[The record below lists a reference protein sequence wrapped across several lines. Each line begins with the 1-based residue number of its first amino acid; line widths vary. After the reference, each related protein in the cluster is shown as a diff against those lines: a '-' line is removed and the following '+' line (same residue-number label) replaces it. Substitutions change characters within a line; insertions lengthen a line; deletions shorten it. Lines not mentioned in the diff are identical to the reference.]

1 MYFRNYKLSKT
12 WFNHSLESAISEPPS
27 TVNVLM
33 GAKNLWNLH
42 RSTFAIFF
50 YHSEGKWLGKDLH
63 DQILKSEGCLLTHW
77 LAMASILFRIA
88 RIWSSLFKCNYL
100 KNKKLFLNF
109 LFHLWNLHQI
119 LKIFEKNIIVIA
131 NVFPKLQ
138 NVKDLVK
145 PLSRKHRFRTS
156 FDTRHVNGC

>member
-33 GAKNLWNLH
+33 GARNLWNLH

-50 YHSEGKWLGKDLH
+50 NHSEGKWIGKDLPN
-63 DQILKSEGCLLTHW
+63 QNLKFEGCLLTHW
-77 LAMASILFRIA
+77 LPMASILFRIA

-119 LKIFEKNIIVIA
+119 LKIFEKYIIVIA
-131 NVFPKLQ
+131 NVFSKLQ